1 MSSSNIW
8 IIGIIAGLIIG
19 ITLGYIYLQPELQSA
34 QENET
39 DLKTQVTNLENQVN
53 EYFDVLV
60 QSENNLMDAQAE
72 NRNLRA
78 LLNNETLTKEKINNL
93 LSTTNF
99 TLTETQKSL
108 DQKKIEL
115 QEAEEETRFEKDQNA
130 RLNNQIILAE
140 NALNQLEADKKLLIE
155 LRKDMPLTRETA
167 FQYWATIKDYAVD
180 VDSSLSRKVDNVIT
194 SITPYFDWVD
204 EQPGYNA
211 TLEEYTTWLLFP
223 PQSATNYGI
232 TLEEFILDFYLQI
245 IQDID
250 TAIESSN

>member
-167 FQYWATIKDYAVD
+167 FQYWAIIKDYAVD

-204 EQPGYNA
+204 EQHGYNA